1 MIERT
6 FKVFD
11 NNTGEEADPSD
22 ITLHEEWAKNL
33 VYCDMEGFALL
44 EDGTLILLDECGN
57 FVYCSPERFEV
68 RWDEDDN
75 LINRES
81 ALETVKN
88 TCSVLMLNC
97 SNHYD
102 SEVEDTVYDD
112 IKEVDAILKC
122 NKHICK
128 ALKKLPTAP
137 SNIIRCKDCKFY
149 TKMRTDTK
157 YGICSLASRHLGDDG
172 YCSEAEE
179 RRK

>member
-11 NNTGEEADPSD
+11 NNTGKEADPSD
-22 ITLHEEWAKNL
+22 IALHEEWAKNL

-57 FVYCSPERFEV
+57 FAYCLPERFEV
-68 RWDEDDN
+68 RWDEN
-75 LINRES
+75 
-81 ALETVKN
+81 TV
-88 TCSVLMLNC
+88 
-97 SNHYD
+97 
-102 SEVEDTVYDD
+102 
-112 IKEVDAILKC
+112 
-122 NKHICK
+122 
-128 ALKKLPTAP
+128 P